1 MQLDDLILV
10 SVDDHVVEPP
20 DVFHNQ
26 LTAAELERAPKVV
39 RLPNGADV
47 WEFEGAQIPNIG
59 LNAVAGRPRA
69 EYGIDPTSF
78 EEMRKGC
85 YDIHARID
93 DMNANGVLGS
103 LCFPSFPQFCGQL
116 FSRAQDKEF
125 AFRLLQAYND
135 WHIDEWCGAYPG
147 RFLPLALPP
156 IWDVDLMVDEV
167 RRVAAKGCHAISFSE
182 NPAKLGFPS
191 LHHSHWDPFW
201 QICSDVGTVV
211 CMHIGSSSQLVV
223 TADDA
228 PFDVMA
234 TLQPLN
240 IVQAAADLVWS
251 PVLRKFP
258 HLRIALS
265 EGGIGWIPYFLD
277 KIDNVYRKQHEWTGQ
292 DYGGRKPSEVFLEQ
306 ILVCFID
313 DRAGMRLLDDLNV
326 DNVTWECDYPHSD
339 SEWPR
344 APESVMAIAGAI
356 DDDTINRITHRNAMT
371 HFRYDPFA
379 HLPRE
384 ECTVGALR
392 AKASHVDV
400 SERSM
405 TRRELS
411 GARSSTAMTDL
422 FEDGARAG

>member
-1 MQLDDLILV
+1 
-10 SVDDHVVEPP
+10 
-20 DVFHNQ
+20 
-26 LTAAELERAPKVV
+26 
-39 RLPNGADV
+39 
-47 WEFEGAQIPNIG
+47 
-59 LNAVAGRPRA
+59 
-69 EYGIDPTSF
+69 
-78 EEMRKGC
+78 
-85 YDIHARID
+85 
-93 DMNANGVLGS
+93 
-103 LCFPSFPQFCGQL
+103 
-116 FSRAQDKEF
+116 
-125 AFRLLQAYND
+125 
-135 WHIDEWCGAYPG
+135 
-147 RFLPLALPP
+147 
-156 IWDVDLMVDEV
+156 
-167 RRVAAKGCHAISFSE
+167 
-182 NPAKLGFPS
+182 
-191 LHHSHWDPFW
+191 
-201 QICSDVGTVV
+201 
-211 CMHIGSSSQLVV
+211 MHIGSSSQLVV

-313 DRAGMRLLDDLNV
+313 DRAGMRLLDDLNI

-344 APESVMAIAGAI
+344 APESVMAIAGTI
-356 DDDTINRITHRNAMT
+356 DDGTINRITHRNAMT
-371 HFRYDPFA
+371 HFQYDPFT

-411 GARSSTAMTDL
+411 GDRSSTAMTDL